1 MIKEILE
8 KVGLKYDDLGKEE
21 LETFHS
27 WEEAL
32 ARSQVTV
39 ESIRKYIKSMRDSVE
54 QELTV
59 SNIKTKQ
66 DIFLNARL
74 RNYMLIEAYLSTPE
88 KAKEALDRAVAGL
101 VSKRK

>member
-1 MIKEILE
+1 MIKEVLE
-8 KVGLKYDDLGKEE
+8 KIGLKYDDLSKVE

-32 ARSQVTV
+32 VKSQVTV
-39 ESIRKYIKSMRDSVE
+39 ESIRKYIKAMRDSVE

-66 DIFLNARL
+66 DIFLKARL